1 MPDLGQDFS
10 ALCLNLTLDAD
21 SPYDVKDLNLIDAE
35 SLYDVNDLNLLDAG
49 ADSTYD
55 VKDLNLMT
63 LLMAEDICE
72 HTFILS
78 VRTVW

>member
-1 MPDLGQDFS
+1 METFSKENRTIYSMPDLGKGVS
-10 ALCLNLTLDAD
+10 ALDLNLSLDAD
-21 SPYDVKDLNLIDAE
+21 YD
-35 SLYDVNDLNLLDAG
+35 
-49 ADSTYD
+49 YD

-63 LLMAEDICE
+63 LLMTEGICE

>member
-1 MPDLGQDFS
+1 MPDLVQDFS
-10 ALCLNLTLDAD
+10 ALGLNLTLDAD
-21 SPYDVKDLNLIDAE
+21 SPYDVK
-35 SLYDVNDLNLLDAG
+35 DLNLLDAG

-63 LLMAEDICE
+63 LLMAEGICE

>member
-1 MPDLGQDFS
+1 MPDLGKGVS
-10 ALCLNLTLDAD
+10 ALDLNLSLDAD
-21 SPYDVKDLNLIDAE
+21 YD
-35 SLYDVNDLNLLDAG
+35 
-49 ADSTYD
+49 YD

-63 LLMAEDICE
+63 LLMTEGICE

>member
-1 MPDLGQDFS
+1 MPDLGKVVS
-10 ALCLNLTLDAD
+10 ELGLNLTLDAD
-21 SPYDVKDLNLIDAE
+21 YD
-35 SLYDVNDLNLLDAG
+35 
-49 ADSTYD
+49 YD

-63 LLMAEDICE
+63 LLMAEGICE

>member
-1 MPDLGQDFS
+1 MPDQGLGVS
-10 ALCLNLTLDAD
+10 SLGLNLTLDAD
-21 SPYDVKDLNLIDAE
+21 SP
-35 SLYDVNDLNLLDAG
+35 
-49 ADSTYD
+49 YD